1 MDIIMFTARTPNAR
15 SLRFLALSQASLFA
29 SNGLTI
35 PLMANHFGAL
45 GANPGAVGFL
55 FAAQQVGSL
64 VAPYIWGAGSDRL
77 GKRRPVI
84 FISLA
89 LSALSLCTVA
99 YIQQYAVLL
108 MAQFCI
114 GVASAGFSAGNL
126 ALVGDLIEDDG
137 SRGKILGVFRMTGS
151 LAFAVTAVTGGFMGD
166 AFGLWVPI
174 AVAASLQGLG
184 CFATLGIREATARAD
199 TTDSGAVA
207 PPSTDT
213 RHAVMFFCVVFT
225 WFYGMGAVAWQWPGM
240 MHSLGYTQSSI
251 SALWA
256 LAALGEVP
264 GLAIAGILADRWGR
278 RPLLMTGL
286 IGQGVVYT
294 LYRFVAPTW
303 GIVPLQMF
311 RSLSFSSYETP
322 ALLVATE
329 LGLRQRRG
337 RYAGLYHTVAALGGV
352 VGASV
357 GGQIVGAWDYATSFS
372 IAGLLMVL
380 VSLGIARKLP
390 VGSRQSVS

>member
-1 MDIIMFTARTPNAR
+1 MFTARTPNAR

-35 PLMANHFGAL
+35 PLMANHFGGL
-45 GANPGAVGFL
+45 GATPGAVGFL
-55 FAAQQVGSL
+55 FAAQQAGSL

-77 GKRRPVI
+77 GKRRPIIMIALV
-84 FISLA
+84 

-99 YIQQYAVLL
+99 FIQQYAILL
-108 MAQFCI
+108 VAQFCI
-114 GVASAGFSAGNL
+114 GIASAGFSAGNL
-126 ALVGDLIEDDG
+126 ALVGDLLADNG
-137 SRGKILGVFRMTGS
+137 SRGRVLGLFRMTGS
-151 LAFAVTAVTGGFMGD
+151 LAFALTAVTGGFIGD
-166 AFGLWVPI
+166 AYGLWVPI
-174 AVAASLQGLG
+174 AIAATLQAFG
-184 CFATLGIREATARAD
+184 CFATLGIREAT
-199 TTDSGAVA
+199 TA
-207 PPSTDT
+207 PPLESSARPDVEATPDK
-213 RHAVMFFCVVFT
+213 RHALMFFAVVFS

-264 GLAIAGILADRWGR
+264 GLALAGVLADKWGR
-278 RPLLMTGL
+278 RPLLMAGL
-286 IGQGVVYT
+286 LGQGTVYV
-294 LYRFVAPTW
+294 LYRFIAPTW

-337 RYAGLYHTVAALGGV
+337 RYAGIYHTVAALGGV

-357 GGQIVGAWDYATSFS
+357 GGQIVGVWGYGTSFVV
-372 IAGLLMVL
+372 AGLLMATI
-380 VSLGIARKLP
+380 SLTIARKLP
-390 VGSRQSVS
+390 VGTAQSTQS

>member
-1 MDIIMFTARTPNAR
+1 MFTARTANAR

-45 GANPGAVGFL
+45 GAAPAAVGL
-55 FAAQQVGSL
+55 LIAAQQAGSL
-64 VAPYIWGAGSDRL
+64 VAPYIWGAGSDML
-77 GKRRPVI
+77 GRRRPI
-84 FISLA
+84 IMIALA
-89 LSALSLCTVA
+89 LSALSLVTVA
-99 YIQQYAVLL
+99 FIQQYAVLL
-108 MAQFCI
+108 VAQFCI
-114 GVASAGFSAGNL
+114 GIASAGVSAGHL
-126 ALVGDLIEDDG
+126 ALVGDLIEDDT
-137 SRGKILGVFRMTGS
+137 SRGRLLGMFRMTGS
-151 LAFAVTAVTGGFMGD
+151 LAFALTAVTGGFIADGY
-166 AFGLWVPI
+166 GLWVPI
-174 AVAASLQGLG
+174 AIAALLQGLG
-184 CFATLGIREATARAD
+184 CFATVGIREATKPVKDSDTVPAD
-199 TTDSGAVA
+199 PVDTQTDRRQAM
-207 PPSTDT
+207 
-213 RHAVMFFCVVFT
+213 RFFGVVFI

-240 MHSLGYTQSSI
+240 MHALGYPQSSI

-264 GLAIAGILADRWGR
+264 GLALAGILADRWGR
-278 RPLLMTGL
+278 RPLLMSGL
-286 IGQGVVYT
+286 IGQGLVYA
-294 LYRFVAPTW
+294 LYRLVAPSW

-357 GGQIVGAWDYATSFS
+357 GGFIVGAWDYATSFA
-372 IAGLLMVL
+372 IAGGLMIV
-380 VSLGIARKLP
+380 VSLTIARKLP
-390 VGSRQSVS
+390 VKQSTAQTH